1 MSEKLLGSGP
11 LGQGGGIAAAYTRF
25 FASRTYLVNDT
36 FTTDRAAG
44 AVNGTDAEPGPGRRI
59 VIDGNNKLSLSGG
72 NALFATGGVAAGNPG
87 LLYGFVSRAPGRIV
101 VGQAT
106 YTTNGLEFGWD
117 TNLAGQLATCVRFSG
132 TTLQIRSDGIGATAV
147 GTVATATAYSM
158 AVVQRA
164 AGEYFFIKGGAFT
177 NWTLIYIYGGASASD
192 AQPGF
197 ASIGTTTVASAAF
210 IRVPPE
216 KWLPTP
222 LASDGFSAWGTSDG
236 LGHAEGIAGGLG
248 AGGGGLAWTQ
258 QVGTWQAVGGAAKAA
273 SVTSSVAIATVD
285 TGKADV
291 VASVRFTRSAGNG
304 GVIVRFVDSTNWVR
318 GTHDGTSAYLIK
330 NVGGTQ
336 TTVIGTPTTYVAGA
350 EIRVICEGTKFRLY
364 YNDAQVGS
372 EATIADAILQSGT
385 KQGLRA
391 TSTSD
396 SFDDFA
402 VYARGSGGEYVPLDD
417 F

>member
-1 MSEKLLGSGP
+1 MQIAIGTLIGYPNNANKV
-11 LGQGGGIAAAYTRF
+11 GGIF
-25 FASRTYLVNDT
+25 DYLINDT
-36 FTTDRAAG
+36 FTSNRAAG
-44 AVNGTDAEPGPGRRI
+44 AVQGTLAEPGPGSRTL
-59 VIDGNNKLSLSGG
+59 IDTGNKVSLSGG
-72 NALFATGGVAAGNPG
+72 QLVLAGQAANDPGVRHLPP
-87 LLYGFVSRAPGRIV
+87 FDRAPGRLMVAAFTITAFGV
-101 VGQAT
+101 EIGIES
-106 YTTNGLEFGWD
+106 GLSGSPAD
-117 TNLAGQLATCVRFSG
+117 ALRFSN
-132 TTLQIRSDGIGATAV
+132 TTLNARVNTGATVIAV
-147 GTVATATAYSM
+147 GTVALSTAYRI
-158 AVVQRA
+158 AVVLRA
-164 AGEYFFIKGGAFT
+164 SGALLFIKGGAFSA
-177 NWTLIYIYGGASASD
+177 WTLVWISSASTYGQ
-192 AQPGF
+192 AYT
-197 ASIGTTTVASAAF
+197 AAMVTSGTAAATCDYM
-210 IRVPPE
+210 RVPAE
-216 KWLPTP
+216 KWLPAP

-248 AGGGGLAWTQ
+248 AGGGGLSWTQ

-304 GVIVRFVDSTNWVR
+304 GVVVRFVDSTNWVR

-372 EATIADAILQSGT
+372 ESTISDAILQSGT

-402 VYARGSGGEYVPLDD
+402 VYARGSGGEYAALDD